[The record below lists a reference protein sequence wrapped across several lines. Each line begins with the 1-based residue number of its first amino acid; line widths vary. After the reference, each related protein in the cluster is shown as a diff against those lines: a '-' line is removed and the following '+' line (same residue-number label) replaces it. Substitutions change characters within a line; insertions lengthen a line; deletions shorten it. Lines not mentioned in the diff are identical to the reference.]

1 MVSARDLR
9 VAATV
14 DTPRGVPKAGGKSN
28 VGGDAGARAP
38 NVVSARVTTK
48 ATVLLRRPAII
59 LISCRCAT
67 ADGQFTPET
76 WRKVPPTGRSK
87 KTAWP
92 FQRLGGC
99 SSLSHSLRTNT
110 LLVALTPVPDL
121 FLVAY
126 RYAANTPP
134 TYPAMTGFFGGT
146 RFPAGVPGSSG
157 EAPARG
163 YPNGRMGGLPRSAA
177 GHPNHGGASTLAS
190 VQGSACAAA

>member
-67 ADGQFTPET
+67 ADGQFTPEI

-87 KTAWP
+87 KNSRRIVTHRKEP
-92 FQRLGGC
+92 P
-99 SSLSHSLRTNT
+99 LSQHHHIQALLRH
-110 LLVALTPVPDL
+110 VDSPK
-121 FLVAY
+121 
-126 RYAANTPP
+126 
-134 TYPAMTGFFGGT
+134 
-146 RFPAGVPGSSG
+146 
-157 EAPARG
+157 
-163 YPNGRMGGLPRSAA
+163 
-177 GHPNHGGASTLAS
+177 
-190 VQGSACAAA
+190 